1 MNRNEISMVLA
12 ERIGKLRADA
22 GESQQQLAD
31 ALEVKRETVKF
42 WESGERQIKGA
53 DIVALAKHFNVS
65 ADYLLGL
72 TDPQTKD
79 YDLRFV
85 CEYTGLSEHSVR
97 NIRAGRH
104 ELREKDLSPIEYNHF
119 EYDVVDL
126 LPEENDNEADEDE
139 SLSFIDRLEQTLH
152 VESKHRDRLDIFNA
166 LLNTPDFLIQVLS
179 PLEFALGYKETGEQ
193 LLTEDFTNFSS
204 TEVDGIATFQNDL
217 IRNLKFELY
226 DAVEGFRKIVNK
238 TFNFDSV
245 IDGLDKQ
252 FSYLLKLIDKKMD
265 EEWAKEHHSEL
276 FTDSVEGDNGEYKE
290 D

>member
-1 MNRNEISMVLA
+1 MDRNEISMVLA
-12 ERIGKLRADA
+12 ERIGKLRTDA

-65 ADYLLGL
+65 ADYLLGITDVL
-72 TDPQTKD
+72 TTDKD
-79 YDLRFV
+79 LCFV
-85 CEYTGLSEHSVR
+85 CEYTGLSEQSVR
-97 NIRAGRH
+97 NIRAGRD
-104 ELREKDLSPIEYNHF
+104 ELRKKDLPPIEYNSF
-119 EYDVVDL
+119 EYDEADL
-126 LPEENDNEADEDE
+126 LPEENENHE
-139 SLSFIDRLEQTLH
+139 LY

-193 LLTEDFTNFSS
+193 LLTKDFTNFSS
-204 TEVDGIATFQNDL
+204 SEVDEIADFQNDL

-245 IDGLDKQ
+245 IDSLDKQ
-252 FSYLLKLIDKKMD
+252 FSYLLELIDKKMD
-265 EEWAKEHHSEL
+265 EEWKKEHHSEL
-276 FTDSVEGDNGEYKE
+276 FTDSVEGENGEYQE

>member
-1 MNRNEISMVLA
+1 MPRKPNATGEHYNDSFPTRLRELIKDNNTTQEELTAVLN
-12 ERIGKLRADA
+12 
-22 GESQQQLAD
+22 
-31 ALEVKRETVKF
+31 VKT
-42 WESGERQIKGA
+42 RQSVTGYIDGSTLPTIDKV
-53 DIVALAKHFNVS
+53 VALADYFNVS

-72 TDPQTKD
+72 TDTQTTNKD
-79 YDLRFV
+79 LKFV
-85 CEYTGLSEHSVR
+85 CEYTGLSEQSVR

-104 ELREKDLSPIEYNHF
+104 DLF
-119 EYDVVDL
+119 EYDEVDL
-126 LPEENDNEADEDE
+126 LPEENENHESDEDE

-152 VESKHRDRLDIFNA
+152 VESKYRDRLDIFNA

-179 PLEFALGYKETGEQ
+179 PLEFALGYKETAEQ

-204 TEVDGIATFQNDL
+204 TEVDEIANFQNDL

-238 TFNFDSV
+238 AFNFDSV

-252 FSYLLKLIDKKMD
+252 FSYLLELIDKKMD